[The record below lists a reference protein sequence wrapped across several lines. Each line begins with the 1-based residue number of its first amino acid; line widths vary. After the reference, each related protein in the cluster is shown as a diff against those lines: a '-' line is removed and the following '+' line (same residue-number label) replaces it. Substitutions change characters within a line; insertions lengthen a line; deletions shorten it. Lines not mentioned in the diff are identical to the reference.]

1 MKEETLRGPFVVL
14 ELAALVVIL
23 GLVDDVPLRVG
34 LGLIVGLLLARAALM
49 NRASVRG
56 GSAAPG
62 DRRSDHLYRH
72 WINVMLKKVRELHT
86 VCQGVRGGGVNVAV
100 GQLRIAEL
108 EKEIRDL
115 LNQVT
120 ESARPREM
128 KRPRPSRPSSKRERS
143 AHPGAYGESVD
154 LR

>member
-1 MKEETLRGPFVVL
+1 MKEETLRGPLVVL
-14 ELAALVVIL
+14 ELAALVMIL
-23 GLVDDVPLRVG
+23 GLVEDVPLRVG
-34 LGLIVGLLLARAALM
+34 LGLLVGLLLARAALM
-49 NRASVRG
+49 NRETARR

-72 WINVMLKKVRELHT
+72 WINAMLKKVRELHM
-86 VCQGVRGGGVNVAV
+86 VCQGVRSGGVNVAV
-100 GQLRIAEL
+100 GELRIAEL

-120 ESARPREM
+120 ESAKPREM
-128 KRPRPSRPSSKRERS
+128 KGARPTRRWRTRERS
-143 AHPGAYGESVD
+143 ARPGVYGESVD